1 MVQLSHLCMTTRK
14 STALTRRTF
23 VGKVMSLLFNT
34 PSRFF
39 IAFLPRNKS
48 LSLSW
53 MQSPSAVILEPRKI
67 KSATASIDLVK
78 RVNLGVDLKG
88 LAELGELPGW
98 RGLEMEGRSR
108 GWRQAWG
115 CSAQQTGDHRHFVEQ
130 S

>member
-1 MVQLSHLCMTTRK
+1 MR
-14 STALTRRTF
+14 
-23 VGKVMSLLFNT
+23 
-34 PSRFF
+34 
-39 IAFLPRNKS
+39 
-48 LSLSW
+48 
-53 MQSPSAVILEPRKI
+53 SPSAVTLEPRKI

-98 RGLEMEGRSR
+98 RGLETEGGSR

-115 CSAQQTGDHRHFVEQ
+115 CSAQRTGDHRHFVEQ